1 MDLTTRIEARA
12 QAAARRSARAR
23 VVLSLGPATAL
34 AGVLW
39 ALLQPYRITL
49 LHPGD
54 GFWWYAVQPPLLVIA
69 AGALFHY
76 VVARG
81 VVEDLEE
88 AGRE

>member
-1 MDLTTRIEARA
+1 MDLTTRIEART
-12 QAAARRSARAR
+12 QAPAHRSARAR
-23 VVLSLGPATAL
+23 IVLSLGPATAL
-34 AGVLW
+34 AGVVW

-49 LHPGD
+49 LQPGG

-88 AGRE
+88 AEGG